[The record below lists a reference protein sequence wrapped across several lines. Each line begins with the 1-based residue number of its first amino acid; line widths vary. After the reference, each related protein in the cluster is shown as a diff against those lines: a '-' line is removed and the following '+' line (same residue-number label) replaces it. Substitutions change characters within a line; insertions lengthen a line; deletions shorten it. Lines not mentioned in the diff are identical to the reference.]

1 MEFPLGIFIFSIGA
15 AVLPSL
21 SRLAA
26 VEDWVNLRETFVFA
40 FRLAM
45 FIIIPATVGI
55 LVLCVPITHII
66 FEHGSF
72 TAEAT
77 KQTAF
82 ALLFYS
88 LGLCAV
94 AGVRVHGAGLL
105 RASRVLKRRSR

>member
-1 MEFPLGIFIFSIGA
+1 MEFPLGIFIFSIGS

-26 VEDWVNLRETFVFA
+26 IDDRDKLKDTFVFA
-40 FRLAM
+40 FRLAL

-55 LVLCVPITHII
+55 IVLRVPITHII

-77 KQTAF
+77 KQTAY
-82 ALLFYS
+82 ALLS
-88 LGLCAV
+88 MPWGCA
-94 AGVRVHGAGLL
+94 LL
-105 RASRVLKRRSR
+105 QGCGSRCRPSTRSTTPKHRSG